1 MPKHE
6 AKALIA
12 LIRISP
18 LATVVTDPAQPDNPI
33 IAVNRSFELLT
44 GYQQSDLFGVN
55 CRILSG
61 EGTDRHKSSQLRVAV
76 EMGTSVCVELLN
88 YRKDGS
94 SFINAVMIA
103 PILNEDGQP
112 SYYVGTQMEVR
123 DGGTDERSGAVSAL
137 AKLTPKQRTVLK
149 LMARGMRN
157 RQIAVELGLTEKT
170 IRMHR
175 VALVRRLN
183 LASTME
189 AVRLAVQAKL

>member
-12 LIRISP
+12 SIRISP
-18 LATVVTDPAQPDNPI
+18 LATVVTDPALPDNPI

-44 GYQQSDLFGVN
+44 GYQQSDLLGVN

-61 EGTDRHKSSQLRVAV
+61 KGTDRHKSSQLGVAV

-103 PILNEDGQP
+103 PILNENGQP
-112 SYYVGTQMEVR
+112 GYYVGTQMEVL
-123 DGGTDERSGAVSAL
+123 DGGNDGRSGAVSAL
-137 AKLTPKQRTVLK
+137 AELTPKQRTVLK
-149 LMARGMRN
+149 LMVRGMRS